1 MIVSS
6 LIMMIVS
13 FTLYMAVCNPETKET
28 NWKEE
33 VCAFTFF
40 AGVILFFV
48 GIILWV
54 VSKL

>member
-13 FTLYMAVCNPETKET
+13 FTLYIAVCNPETKET

-40 AGVILFFV
+40 SGVILLFV
-48 GIILWV
+48 GCILWV

>member
-13 FTLYMAVCNPETKET
+13 FTLYMAVCNPETKDT

>member
-40 AGVILFFV
+40 AGVILLFV
-48 GIILWV
+48 GCILWV